1 MMNRIERQKQTKR
14 YYHTQST
21 EFTLPDDFV
30 YSRNKKYIVVQYV
43 AAIVNQT
50 LVGDLMVHSDI
61 VEFNP
66 HCDHFIMLAN
76 RRQTKY
82 RKYECLNN
90 TKKDYKIWFTDL
102 YGHDIQPAA
111 FVMSC
116 LLIY

>member
-1 MMNRIERQKQTKR
+1 MKAKQPMTKR
-14 YYHTQST
+14 YFHTQMKD
-21 EFTLPDDFV
+21 FVLPDDFV
-30 YSRNKKYIVVQYV
+30 FSRNKKYIVVQYV
-43 AAIVNQT
+43 GAIVNQS

-66 HCDHFIMLAN
+66 YCDHFIMLAN

-90 TKKDYKIWFTDL
+90 TKKNYRVWFTDL
-102 YGHDIQPAA
+102 YGNNIEPSA
-111 FVMSC
+111 FVMSM